1 MGYDFP
7 SFNSESYTGIMIIK
21 KLFIFFSFIVLST
34 SAFNQVV
41 YEFEDS
47 LQEKRFYS
55 LISEIRCPKCTSGS
69 IASSDAPVS
78 RDLKNKIYQ
87 LVLDG
92 STDKE
97 IKTYVSERFGD
108 FSDYRPALEGSNY
121 LLWFGPFIFLGL
133 MLVIFFIKRRV

>member
-1 MGYDFP
+1 
-7 SFNSESYTGIMIIK
+7 MIIK
-21 KLFIFFSFIVLST
+21 KLFIFISFILLST

-92 STDKE
+92 PTDKE

>member
-1 MGYDFP
+1 
-7 SFNSESYTGIMIIK
+7 MIIK

-78 RDLKNKIYQ
+78 RDLKNKVYE

-92 STDKE
+92 STDQE

-121 LLWFGPFIFLGL
+121 LLWFGPFIFLAL

>member
-1 MGYDFP
+1 M
-7 SFNSESYTGIMIIK
+7 MIK
-21 KLFIFFSFIVLST
+21 KSFILFSFFVLSPFV
-34 SAFNQVV
+34 FNQVV

-78 RDLKNKIYQ
+78 RDLKNKVYE

-92 STDKE
+92 STDME
-97 IKTYVSERFGD
+97 IKTYVSERFGN
-108 FSDYRPALEGSNY
+108 FSNYRPSLEGPNY
-121 LLWFGPFIFLGL
+121 FLWFGPFIFLAL
-133 MLVIFFIKRRV
+133 MLAIFFVKRRV

>member
-1 MGYDFP
+1 
-7 SFNSESYTGIMIIK
+7 MIIK
-21 KLFIFFSFIVLST
+21 KLFIFISFILLST

-78 RDLKNKIYQ
+78 RDLKNKVYE

-97 IKTYVSERFGD
+97 IKTYVSERFGN

-121 LLWFGPFIFLGL
+121 LLWFGPFIFLA
-133 MLVIFFIKRRV
+133 LVLAIFFIKRRV

>member
-1 MGYDFP
+1 
-7 SFNSESYTGIMIIK
+7 MIIK

-41 YEFEDS
+41 YEFKDS

-78 RDLKNKIYQ
+78 RDLKNKVYE

-121 LLWFGPFIFLGL
+121 LLWFGPFIFLAL
-133 MLVIFFIKRRV
+133 MLAIFFIKRRV

>member
-1 MGYDFP
+1 M
-7 SFNSESYTGIMIIK
+7 IK
-21 KLFIFFSFIVLST
+21 KSFILFSFFVLST
-34 SAFNQVV
+34 PAFNQMV

-78 RDLKNKIYQ
+78 RDLKNKVYE

-108 FSDYRPALEGSNY
+108 FSDYRPSLKGSNY
-121 LLWFGPFIFLGL
+121 LLWFGPFTFLAL
-133 MLVIFFIKRRV
+133 MFVIFFIKRRV